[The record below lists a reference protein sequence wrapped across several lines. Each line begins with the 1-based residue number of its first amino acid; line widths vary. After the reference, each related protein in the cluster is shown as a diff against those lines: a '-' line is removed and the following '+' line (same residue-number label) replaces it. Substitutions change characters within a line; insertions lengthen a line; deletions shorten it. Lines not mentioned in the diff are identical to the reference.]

1 MRIPGNLERA
11 WAGGARWALVVMVVG
26 VFAAPVARGDDLKDG
41 RAALAAGRVD
51 EALRAFERVSSQGSV
66 EGQVG
71 IGQVWLRRH
80 QYPKA
85 QEAFQKA
92 QKMDPTVA
100 WGFYGEAEALRR
112 RGDCNTA
119 VPLLQKATDLDRR
132 FPEAQLALGECL
144 VEQKKVDAAIAAFT
158 QGTKWGPKWRP
169 RFLVALGNAELARD
183 SLRSAS
189 VYYTQAREESPQDP
203 APRKALGDFYLNTRR
218 IAELAIPEYQA
229 AVDLDT
235 SDVELRFAL
244 AQALYTGQRYND
256 ALDQYRHVVAADS
269 EYAPGQLG
277 IGNLFYLSGAADP
290 KRYADARGPLE
301 KYVQLAPEDAKGWS
315 LLGRTYYSMAVA
327 MKRESP
333 DEAARLLDLAVADME
348 KSVKLGGQNKET
360 FTYLGRAYSEKK
372 DWQHS
377 IENFEKGEP
386 TTADLLRMA
395 QTYAFL
401 QQTQRADSLYAA
413 IVAKDPSSRDAK
425 FALNQSGKA
434 KFSRQEYDDAIAT
447 FRKVIALDP
456 SADEA
461 YYYIGLAHKEKK
473 RYPEALDSLRAAAN
487 LAPDKADR
495 QFWLGILYAQM
506 DSTALARERFSRSVA
521 LDSAGTFSGVAYRQL
536 GFYEL
541 LAKNYDGAVRL
552 LERAVAL
559 NEKDEQAWLWLGQGY
574 QNAGRSAKAIEAYR
588 RVLQLNPRN
597 PEALKG
603 IQVLGKGGAQ

>member
-1 MRIPGNLERA
+1 MRIPGNLDRA
-11 WAGGARWALVVMVVG
+11 RSFVARWALVVVAG
-26 VFAAPVARGDDLKDG
+26 LLAAPVARADDLKDG
-41 RAALAAGRVD
+41 RAALAAGRYD
-51 EALRAFERVSSQGSV
+51 EALRAFEHLSGQGSV

-80 QYPKA
+80 QYAKA
-85 QEAFQKA
+85 QDAFQKA

-100 WGFYGEAEALRR
+100 WGFYGEAESLRR
-112 RGDCNTA
+112 RDNCNAA
-119 VPLLQKATDLDRR
+119 VPLLQKATDLDRK

-158 QGTKWGPKWRP
+158 QGTKWGSKWRP

-235 SDVELRFAL
+235 TDVELRFAL
-244 AQALYTGQRYND
+244 AQALYTGQRYNE
-256 ALDQYRHVVAADS
+256 ALDQYRRVVAADS

-315 LLGRTYYSMAVA
+315 LLGRTYYSMGVA
-327 MKRESP
+327 MKRENP
-333 DEAARLLDLAVADME
+333 DEAGKLLDLAIADMD
-348 KSVKLGGQNKET
+348 KSVKLGGTNKET

-377 IENFEKGEP
+377 IESFEKGEP
-386 TTADLLRMA
+386 TSADLLRMA
-395 QTYAFL
+395 QMYAFL
-401 QQTQRADSLYAA
+401 NQPQKADSIYSA
-413 IVAKDPSSRDAK
+413 IQAKDPTGRDAK
-425 FALNQSGKA
+425 FALNETGKA
-434 KFSRQEYDDAIAT
+434 KFRSQDYDGAIAA
-447 FRKVIALDP
+447 FRRVIALDP

-461 YYYIGLAHKEKK
+461 YYYIGLAHKQNK
-473 RYPEALDSLRAAAN
+473 RYPEALDSLRQAAN

-495 QFWLGILYAQM
+495 QFWLGILYAQL
-506 DSTALARERFSRSVA
+506 DSTALAKERLSRSVA
-521 LDSAGTFSGVAYRQL
+521 LDSTGSFAGVAFRQL
-536 GFYEL
+536 GFYDL
-541 LAKNYDGAVRL
+541 LAKNYEGAIRL

-559 NEKDEQAWLWLGQGY
+559 NDKDSQAWLWLGQGD

-588 RVLQLNPRN
+588 RVLQLDPHNA
-597 PEALKG
+597 EALKG
-603 IQVLGKGGAQ
+603 MKALGQGGAQ